1 MLSAASGFIF
11 VDMLMRPFFKIG
23 IKFPIIGLLCMMIL
37 YGSIGYLVLKSA
49 YMHNDY

>member
-11 VDMLMRPFFKIG
+11 VDMLIRPFCKLG
-23 IKFPIIGLLCMMIL
+23 IKFPVVGLIFMTIL

-49 YMHNDY
+49 YNDY